1 MSGIIEFDAVDA
13 LTAGAVGQP
22 GERMFLIQARKN
34 DAEITVVVEK
44 QQVALLARE
53 VVSFL
58 NRVAGEY
65 PEADSPLTSGPRFRE
80 LGDTG
85 PDSSS
90 LPGPDLVDAAPLF
103 RARLIGLGF
112 DPSRDLVLLELRE
125 NAPDDDT
132 REGDA
137 ELFAADEPSEP
148 PTPGHPSTHHS
159 DDDEDDGEGFVAR
172 IFATRPQVRAMAAVG
187 TAAVAAGRPVCDLC
201 DQPIDPDG
209 HVCPRMN

>member
-22 GERMFLIQARKN
+22 GERTFLIQARKN

-65 PEADSPLTSGPRFRE
+65 PEPDSPPATSPRFRE
-80 LGDTG
+80 LDDPDPDTAA
-85 PDSSS
+85 PARS
-90 LPGPDLVDAAPLF
+90 DLVEAAPLF

-125 NAPDDDT
+125 NVP
-132 REGDA
+132 
-137 ELFAADEPSEP
+137 
-148 PTPGHPSTHHS
+148 
-159 DDDEDDGEGFVAR
+159 DDEDDGAGDTALFAAEEPPPDPGSGHPSIQGVDDEGFVAR

-187 TAAVAAGRPVCDLC
+187 TAAVAAGRPLCDLC